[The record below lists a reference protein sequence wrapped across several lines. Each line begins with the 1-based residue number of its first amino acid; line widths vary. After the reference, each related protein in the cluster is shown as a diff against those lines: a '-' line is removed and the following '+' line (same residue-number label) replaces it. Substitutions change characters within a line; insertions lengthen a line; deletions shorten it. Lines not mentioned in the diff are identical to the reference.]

1 MCPASVSV
9 DHDHIRQI
17 PLWTRLFSE
26 VPTSCLLNIPIQQ
39 YNQNLFAYKK
49 KVKNATNSYYSGFR
63 TFYGRTWGLMI
74 VGHNAMWHLKSSS
87 HLSQSSVSDT
97 MHKLFTY
104 CVKNTY
110 IYMITLTQKH
120 CILWWLWNHDM
131 NPIVQKSIHG
141 KSDLGESSR
150 HMVLVILVSL
160 QASCLPL
167 RHLLWVKWQVH
178 LRKLRAPREGN
189 GTITSISLI
198 LCPGIILGH
207 NQSRLS

>member
-1 MCPASVSV
+1 MPPTVTIQGLELSTDALEDWWLLATMQCDIWNQAATCHKVQLVTPCINYS
-9 DHDHIRQI
+9 HIVWRI
-17 PLWTRLFSE
+17 
-26 VPTSCLLNIPIQQ
+26 
-39 YNQNLFAYKK
+39 
-49 KVKNATNSYYSGFR
+49 
-63 TFYGRTWGLMI
+63 
-74 VGHNAMWHLKSSS
+74 H
-87 HLSQSSVSDT
+87 
-97 MHKLFTY
+97 
-104 CVKNTY
+104 TY